1 MPTRPLLLAC
11 LLALIAPALT
21 AGVTTWSFD
30 ETTTGQ
36 DIAWTSPT
44 SVPPSSSLFA
54 TTTTITLIEVG
65 IEFSGIPFGT
75 VDVTDQVPPEVQGQT
90 QNAPGPAPL
99 LFLDELVV
107 YPEPPEPPAIEAT
120 VSVGLD
126 ASGFGTFGATD
137 ITLGT
142 LMVDIGF
149 PFGTVAVD
157 ITSLRVAGTIMIDP
171 AGQWLDVGF
180 GLAGTGGTPTLAGMG
195 TLLGGDAVTYT
206 LSDMLPA
213 STATFIVGF
222 SSINVPF
229 KGGTLVPNPD
239 LLIAL
244 PTGAG
249 QVALGATW
257 PVGVPSGISIAY
269 QAWVVD
275 AGAIKGLAATNGLI
289 STTP

>member
-11 LLALIAPALT
+11 LLALAAPALD
-21 AGVTTWSFD
+21 AGVTTWTFD

-90 QNAPGPAPL
+90 QNAPGPAPIAL
-99 LFLDELVV
+99 LDEIVV
-107 YPEPPEPPAIEAT
+107 YPEPPEPPAIQAT
-120 VSVGLD
+120 VSVGVN
-126 ASGFGTFGATD
+126 ASGFGTFSATD
-137 ITLGT
+137 IVLGT

-157 ITSLRVAGTIMIDP
+157 ITSLRVAGTILIDP
-171 AGQWLDVGF
+171 AGQWLDVGL
-180 GLAGTGGTPTLAGMG
+180 GLPGTNGVPSLSGMG
-195 TLLGGDAVTYT
+195 TLLGGEPVTYT
-206 LSDMLPA
+206 LANMQPA
-213 STATFIVGF
+213 STATFMVGF
-222 SSINVPF
+222 SSIDVPF

-257 PVGVPSGISIAY
+257 PAGVPTGVSIAY
-269 QAWVVD
+269 QAWIVD
-275 AGAIKGLAATNGLI
+275 PGAVKGLSATNGLI
-289 STTP
+289 GTTP